1 MVVRIVG
8 AIIWYDNFYLLIG
21 FLPGGVGGFLTTV
34 ARVEYKDWVPFL
46 DAVVLAEV
54 LKRLDDRRSGGL
66 FVEQCAYLM
75 RRNTKSFYQKIL
87 EFFAIRNGASEARKV
102 FRLIVVDA
110 DDEGKQTG

>member
-8 AIIWYDNFYLLIG
+8 AIIWYDNFYLLVG
-21 FLPGGVGGFLTTV
+21 FLPVGVGDFLTTM

-54 LKRLDDRRSGGL
+54 LKCLDDRRSGGL

-75 RRNTKSFYQKIL
+75 HRNTKLFYQKVL
-87 EFFAIRNGASEARKV
+87 EFFAIWNGASEACKV
-102 FRLIVVDA
+102 FRLIVVDP